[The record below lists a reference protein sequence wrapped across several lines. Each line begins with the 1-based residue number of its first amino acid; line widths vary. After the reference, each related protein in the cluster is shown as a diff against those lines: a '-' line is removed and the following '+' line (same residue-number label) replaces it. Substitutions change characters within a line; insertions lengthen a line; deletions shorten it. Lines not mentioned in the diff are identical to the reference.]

1 MIKTNLMK
9 LVFYTFLTLLL
20 FSSCRD
26 EVIVDVGPSAEPALK
41 ANTALATLM
50 QRTSLNDGS
59 NDNIIDKANC
69 FNLQLPVTVVVNGLE
84 IIVDSEED
92 FDTIEDIFDEFDD
105 DDDSIQINFPYSI
118 VLSDFTV
125 VVINDQGEHN
135 GFMNGCNGENQS
147 DDDIECI
154 DFRYPIVVSIFDTV
168 TEQTDRIT
176 INNDKGMHDFIH
188 DLDEDDIV
196 NITFPIVLILSDGTE
211 ISITSLDEL
220 ETVIDNAKDDCD
232 EDDDYDYNDDDCM
245 GCTQQQVLD
254 ILTTCSDWTIDKLE
268 LNDISDLEDNYV
280 GFTFNFSN
288 DGTIT
293 VQEGANNYSGTW
305 SSSGMGQNMNVVIN
319 ISSLPDFN
327 GNWNLHEIQKN
338 ISETKVDLR
347 RSNNDRLRYESTCN

>member
-1 MIKTNLMK
+1 MKTNLMK
-9 LVFYTFLTLLL
+9 LVFYTFLTLIL
-20 FSSCRD
+20 FTSCRSE
-26 EVIVDVGPSAEPALK
+26 EVDLVGPSAQPALK
-41 ANTALATLM
+41 ANTTLADLM

-59 NDNIIDKANC
+59 KDNIIDRANC
-69 FNLQLPVTVVVNGLE
+69 FSLQLPVTVIVNGLE

-118 VLSDFTV
+118 ILSDFTV
-125 VVINDQGEHN
+125 VVINNQGEHN

-176 INNDKGMHDFIH
+176 LNNDKAMHDFID
-188 DLDEDDIV
+188 DLDEDDVV
-196 NITFPIVLILSDGTE
+196 NITFPIVVILSDGTE
-211 ISITSLDEL
+211 ISVTSLDEL
-220 ETVIDNAKDDCD
+220 ETVIENAKDDCD

-245 GCTQQQVLD
+245 GCTQQQVLE
-254 ILTTCSDWTIDKLE
+254 ILTTCSDWTVDKLE

-288 DGTIT
+288 DGTLN
-293 VQEGANNYSGTW
+293 VQDGANNYSGTW
-305 SSSGMGQNMNVVIN
+305 SSSGMGQHMNIVIN
-319 ISSLPDFN
+319 ISSLTDFN
-327 GNWNLHEIQKN
+327 GNWNLHEIQKST
-338 ISETKVDLR
+338 SESKVDLR
-347 RSNNDRLRYESTCN
+347 RGNDDRLRFESTCN